1 MLALR
6 NIGPSVIQLPFYTI
20 SPEISAPAR
29 AEASRGRTFASLENL
44 SSIID
49 HVVLLRVELPETKG
63 EAFSV
68 R

>member
-1 MLALR
+1 MLG
-6 NIGPSVIQLPFYTI
+6 NIGPSVIQSPFYPI

-49 HVVLLRVELPETKG
+49 HVVLLRAELPETKG
-63 EAFSV
+63 KALSV